1 MDGSPTMAMKLDEM
15 SVQPPG
21 VLSRAG
27 SGASSTSTD
36 SSSGS
41 SVLSGAPSSL
51 FDRLSISGDS
61 ASDRRSSFASSVDSR
76 WKRDSNGG
84 GGGLQL
90 DEELEEEDED
100 GEAADEQHGS
110 DHDEFYDL
118 QTPTVEFGAP
128 LRADAVPSTTAAN
141 TSKQHPPASSLNE
154 RLRDIELLAKSSP
167 GVSTS
172 TSSSSLS
179 SPATIRANSDESS
192 RTLQRP
198 PTRNGTS
205 SLSSEGFPWNASS
218 SSNSSSSAA
227 SGSAS
232 GHSTSMQRVSASS
245 LGTPSAIFSTGLE
258 SEEGDSD
265 GEVYVNARL
274 STSHRVSRLPSQDD
288 IQGSGTASTS
298 RSYDRS
304 GSNSHHHHHPA
315 AAASSSSS
323 TTSTVFGY
331 AIPSS
336 VSFPSSLASA
346 PTSPSL
352 ALGGGGVGG
361 VGVVYHSALPSYPS
375 SRPAS
380 NHTSTSNPRT
390 MSIDATT
397 TSKNRSSG
405 ENYRPSSARPS
416 TASSTASSRPW
427 IKDSD
432 ASSVLSSSGMSSE
445 GSLQDESGETLSVM
459 SPAAPPP
466 VPCKRLVANGIDWL
480 SCLLP
485 AQTSPSYGP
494 TTCRLQDCS

>member
-1 MDGSPTMAMKLDEM
+1 MAMKLDEM

-288 IQGSGTASTS
+288 IQASGTASTS

-304 GSNSHHHHHPA
+304 GSNSHHQHHPP
-315 AAASSSSS
+315 AASSSSS